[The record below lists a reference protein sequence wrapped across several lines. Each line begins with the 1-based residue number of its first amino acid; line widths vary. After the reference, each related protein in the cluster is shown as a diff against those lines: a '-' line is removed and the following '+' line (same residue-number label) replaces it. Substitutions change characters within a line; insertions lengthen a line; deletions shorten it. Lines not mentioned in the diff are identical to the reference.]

1 MYQMIFY
8 FNIGTRVGET
18 VKRILSIF
26 LTMVFMISTV
36 GCSSKE
42 DAPIEKKDTKV
53 TYQAEKIEKPK
64 DISKIQFLVYLEDGT
79 LRIGGS
85 GQNGEERTVWDSKNN
100 GKDWMLAGDSEQ
112 LPELKNQNA
121 FYKYSS
127 NGKFY
132 VVEDQTIRLYED
144 TQPSTINIVEGESY
158 LDSALCGQDFY
169 LLVED
174 ETGTKQIRKYDL
186 SKQIWENMENEELV
200 QALKKTTGYGC
211 LAADPSAEMLY
222 TEGKGI
228 VKYSVEKDETTHAI
242 DEEVLNSCIDTINE
256 PITGL
261 AVQGENIVVCT
272 VGKSGSESNLYFL
285 QKEQTKKNEKDKTD
299 TGKNT
304 VLKIYSLKE
313 NSMIRSSLA
322 FFRREHTDISINY
335 TVGYTGEDG
344 FSVSDAIRKL
354 NTEIMADEGPDII
367 VLDNLPVEEYISKG
381 VLEPVTDIVN
391 EKKDEIFFNM
401 IEGYNKESEI
411 FCVPTTFRIPVIIG
425 NSEVVSAESSN
436 AVIDQMEQQ
445 ESPVLTQQ
453 DFPYAAMYMFATSDM
468 VEKDGM
474 NEEKLTAYYNDLLR
488 LKEMGNV
495 TDKIVGESDYSMN
508 QTVDIFPYG
517 ESDVPSDIYFGEAKA
532 GVGQIA
538 YADSYIK
545 LNSARKQADIQ
556 FDYLNKSGGNYYIPT
571 EVLGINSRSS
581 SKDAAKEFLSLY
593 LTEEVQNTNTMGFS
607 INRNSMRNS
616 AAVTDSPQYYSTIY
630 KNLEDTS
637 GLDLYTLSTDEFNEL
652 LQFVES
658 ADTPVQVD
666 AVVTETVMEQADKI
680 LYEGLDVQTA
690 VQTVCDKI
698 NLYLKE

>member
-1 MYQMIFY
+1 M
-8 FNIGTRVGET
+8 
-18 VKRILSIF
+18 KRIISIF
-26 LTMVFMISTV
+26 LTMMIMISTI
-36 GCSSKE
+36 GCRSKE
-42 DAPIEKKDTKV
+42 DDPIEKKDTKV
-53 TYQAEKIEKPK
+53 AYQADKIEKPK

-85 GQNGEERTVWDSKNN
+85 GQSGEERTVWDSKNN
-100 GKDWMLAGDSEQ
+100 GKDWILAGDSEQ

-127 NGKFY
+127 DGKFY

-144 TQPSTINIVEGESY
+144 TQPSTINLVEGESY

-186 SKQIWENMENEELV
+186 SEQIWENMENEELV

-211 LAADPSAEMLY
+211 LAADPLAEMLF
-222 TEGKGI
+222 TEGEGI
-228 VKYSVEKDETTHAI
+228 VKYCVEKDETTHAI
-242 DEEVLNSCIDTINE
+242 NEEVLNGCIDTINE

-272 VGKSGSESNLYFL
+272 AGKSGSESNLYFL

-425 NSEVVSAESSN
+425 NSEVVSAESSK

-445 ESPVLTQQ
+445 ESPVLTRQ
-453 DFPYAAMYMFATSDM
+453 DFPYAAMYMFVTSDM

-581 SKDAAKEFLSLY
+581 YKDAAKEFLSLY

-637 GLDLYTLSTDEFNEL
+637 GLDLCTLSTDEFNEL
-652 LQFVES
+652 LQFVEL
-658 ADTPVQVD
+658 ADTPVRVD

-690 VQTVCDKI
+690 VKTVCDKI
-698 NLYLKE
+698 DLYLKE

>member
-1 MYQMIFY
+1 MMI
-8 FNIGTRVGET
+8 
-18 VKRILSIF
+18 
-26 LTMVFMISTV
+26 MISTI
-36 GCSSKE
+36 GCRSKE
-42 DAPIEKKDTKV
+42 DDPIEKKDTKV
-53 TYQAEKIEKPK
+53 AYQADKIEKPK

-85 GQNGEERTVWDSKNN
+85 DQSGEKRTVWDSKNN

-144 TQPSTINIVEGESY
+144 TQPSTINIDEGESY

-174 ETGTKQIRKYDL
+174 ETGTKQIKKHDL
-186 SKQIWENMENEELV
+186 SEQIWENVENEELV

-242 DEEVLNSCIDTINE
+242 NGEVLNSCIDTINE

-272 VGKSGSESNLYFL
+272 AGKSGSESNLYFL

-425 NSEVVSAESSN
+425 NSEVVSAESSK
-436 AVIDQMEQQ
+436 AVIDQMEHQMEQQ
-445 ESPVLTQQ
+445 ESPVLTRQ
-453 DFPYAAMYMFATSDM
+453 DFPYAAMYMFVTSDM

-545 LNSARKQADIQ
+545 LKSARKQADIQ

-581 SKDAAKEFLSLY
+581 YKDAAKEFLSLY

-652 LQFVES
+652 LQFVEL
-658 ADTPVQVD
+658 ADTPVRVD

>member
-1 MYQMIFY
+1 M
-8 FNIGTRVGET
+8 
-18 VKRILSIF
+18 KRIISIF
-26 LTMVFMISTV
+26 LTMMLMISTI
-36 GCSSKE
+36 GCRSKE
-42 DAPIEKKDTKV
+42 DDPIEKKDTKV
-53 TYQAEKIEKPK
+53 AYQADKIEKPK
-64 DISKIQFLVYLEDGT
+64 DISKIQFLVYLEEGT

-85 GQNGEERTVWDSKNN
+85 GQSGEERTVWDSKNN
-100 GKDWMLAGDSEQ
+100 GKDWILAGDSEQ

-127 NGKFY
+127 DGKFY

-186 SKQIWENMENEELV
+186 SEQIWENMENEELV

-211 LAADPSAEMLY
+211 LAADPLAEMLY
-222 TEGKGI
+222 TEGEGI
-228 VKYSVEKDETTHAI
+228 VKYCVEKDETTHAI
-242 DEEVLNSCIDTINE
+242 NEEVLSGCIDTINE

-272 VGKSGSESNLYFL
+272 AGKSGSESNLYFL
-285 QKEQTKKNEKDKTD
+285 QKEQTKKTEKDKTD

-425 NSEVVSAESSN
+425 NSEVVSAESSK

-445 ESPVLTQQ
+445 ESPVLTRQ
-453 DFPYAAMYMFATSDM
+453 DFPYAAMYMFVTSDM

-488 LKEMGNV
+488 LKGMGNV

-581 SKDAAKEFLSLY
+581 YKDAAKEFLSLY

-652 LQFVES
+652 LQFVEL
-658 ADTPVQVD
+658 ADTPVRVD

-690 VQTVCDKI
+690 VKTVCDKI

>member
-1 MYQMIFY
+1 M
-8 FNIGTRVGET
+8 
-18 VKRILSIF
+18 KRIISIF
-26 LTMVFMISTV
+26 LTMMIMISTI
-36 GCSSKE
+36 GCRSKE
-42 DAPIEKKDTKV
+42 DDPIEKKDTKV
-53 TYQAEKIEKPK
+53 AYQADKIEKPK

-85 GQNGEERTVWDSKNN
+85 DQSGEKRTVWDSKNN

-144 TQPSTINIVEGESY
+144 TQPSTINIDEGESY

-174 ETGTKQIRKYDL
+174 ETGTKQIKKHDL
-186 SKQIWENMENEELV
+186 SEQIWENVENEELV

-242 DEEVLNSCIDTINE
+242 NGEVLNSCIDTINE

-272 VGKSGSESNLYFL
+272 AGKSGSESNLYFL

-381 VLEPVTDIVN
+381 VLEPVIDIVN

-425 NSEVVSAESSN
+425 NSEVVSAESSK
-436 AVIDQMEQQ
+436 AVIDQIEQQ
-445 ESPVLTQQ
+445 ESPVLTRQ
-453 DFPYAAMYMFATSDM
+453 DFPYAAMYMFVTSDM

-545 LNSARKQADIQ
+545 LKSARKQADIQ

-581 SKDAAKEFLSLY
+581 YKDAAKEFLSLY

-652 LQFVES
+652 LQFVEL
-658 ADTPVQVD
+658 ADTPVRVD

>member
-1 MYQMIFY
+1 M
-8 FNIGTRVGET
+8 
-18 VKRILSIF
+18 KRIISIF
-26 LTMVFMISTV
+26 LTMVLMISAI
-36 GCSSKE
+36 GCSTKE
-42 DAPIEKKDTKV
+42 DAPIEKKDKKV
-53 TYQAEKIEKPK
+53 AYQADKIEKPK

-85 GQNGEERTVWDSKNN
+85 GQSGEECTVWDSKNN
-100 GKDWMLAGDSEQ
+100 GKDWILAGDSEQ

-127 NGKFY
+127 DGKFY

-186 SKQIWENMENEELV
+186 SEQIWENMENEELV

-211 LAADPSAEMLY
+211 LAADPLAEMLY
-222 TEGKGI
+222 TEGEGI
-228 VKYSVEKDETTHAI
+228 VKYCVEKDETTHAI
-242 DEEVLNSCIDTINE
+242 NEEVLSGCIDTINE

-272 VGKSGSESNLYFL
+272 AGKSGSESNLYFL
-285 QKEQTKKNEKDKTD
+285 QKEQTKKTEKDKTD

-344 FSVSDAIRKL
+344 LSVSDAIRKL

-425 NSEVVSAESSN
+425 NSEVVSAESSK

-445 ESPVLTQQ
+445 ESPVLTRQ
-453 DFPYAAMYMFATSDM
+453 DFPYAAMYMFVTSDM

-508 QTVDIFPYG
+508 QTVNIFPYG
-517 ESDVPSDIYFGEAKA
+517 ESDVTSDIYFGEAKV

-571 EVLGINSRSS
+571 EVLGISSRSS
-581 SKDAAKEFLSLY
+581 YKDAAKEFLSLY

-637 GLDLYTLSTDEFNEL
+637 GLDLYTLSTDEFNEF
-652 LQFVES
+652 LQFVEL
-658 ADTPVQVD
+658 ADTPVRVD

-690 VQTVCDKI
+690 VKTVCDKI
-698 NLYLKE
+698 DLYLKE

>member
-1 MYQMIFY
+1 M
-8 FNIGTRVGET
+8 
-18 VKRILSIF
+18 KRIISIF
-26 LTMVFMISTV
+26 LTMMLMISTI
-36 GCSSKE
+36 GCRSKE
-42 DAPIEKKDTKV
+42 DDPIEKKDTKV
-53 TYQAEKIEKPK
+53 AYQADKIEKPK
-64 DISKIQFLVYLEDGT
+64 DISKIQFLVYLEEGT

-85 GQNGEERTVWDSKNN
+85 GQSGEERTVWDSKNN
-100 GKDWMLAGDSEQ
+100 GKDWILAGDSEQ

-127 NGKFY
+127 DGKFY

-158 LDSALCGQDFY
+158 LDSALCRQDFY

-186 SKQIWENMENEELV
+186 SEQIWENMENEELV

-211 LAADPSAEMLY
+211 LAADPLAEMLY
-222 TEGKGI
+222 TEGEGI
-228 VKYSVEKDETTHAI
+228 VKYCVEKDETTHAI
-242 DEEVLNSCIDTINE
+242 NGEVLNSCIDTINE

-272 VGKSGSESNLYFL
+272 AGKSGSESNLYFL
-285 QKEQTKKNEKDKTD
+285 QKEQTKKTEKDKTG

-381 VLEPVTDIVN
+381 VLESVTDIVN

-425 NSEVVSAESSN
+425 NSEVVSAESSK

-445 ESPVLTQQ
+445 ESPVLTRQ
-453 DFPYAAMYMFATSDM
+453 DFPYAAMYMFVTSDM

-581 SKDAAKEFLSLY
+581 YKDAAKEFLSLY

-652 LQFVES
+652 LQFVEL
-658 ADTPVQVD
+658 ADTPVRVD

-690 VQTVCDKI
+690 VKTVCDKI

>member
-1 MYQMIFY
+1 MM
-8 FNIGTRVGET
+8 
-18 VKRILSIF
+18 L
-26 LTMVFMISTV
+26 MISTI
-36 GCSSKE
+36 GCRSKE
-42 DAPIEKKDTKV
+42 DDPIEKKDTKV
-53 TYQAEKIEKPK
+53 AYQADKIEKPK
-64 DISKIQFLVYLEDGT
+64 DISKIQFLIYLEDGT

-85 GQNGEERTVWDSKNN
+85 GQSGEERTVWDSKNN
-100 GKDWMLAGDSEQ
+100 GKDWILAGDSEQ

-127 NGKFY
+127 DGKFY

-144 TQPSTINIVEGESY
+144 TQPSTINIAEGESY

-186 SKQIWENMENEELV
+186 SEQIWENMENEELV
-200 QALKKTTGYGC
+200 QVLKKTTGYGC
-211 LAADPSAEMLY
+211 LAADPLAEMLY
-222 TEGKGI
+222 TEGEGI
-228 VKYSVEKDETTHAI
+228 VKYCVEKDETTHAI
-242 DEEVLNSCIDTINE
+242 NEEVLSGCIDTINE

-272 VGKSGSESNLYFL
+272 AGKSGSESNLYFL
-285 QKEQTKKNEKDKTD
+285 QKEQTKKTEKDKTD

-425 NSEVVSAESSN
+425 NSEVVSAESSK

-445 ESPVLTQQ
+445 ESPVLTRQ
-453 DFPYAAMYMFATSDM
+453 DFPYAAMYMFVTSDM

-581 SKDAAKEFLSLY
+581 YKDAAKEFLSLY

-652 LQFVES
+652 LQFVEL
-658 ADTPVQVD
+658 ADTPVRVD

-690 VQTVCDKI
+690 VKTVCDKI

>member
-1 MYQMIFY
+1 M
-8 FNIGTRVGET
+8 
-18 VKRILSIF
+18 KRIISIF
-26 LTMVFMISTV
+26 LTMMLMISTI
-36 GCSSKE
+36 GCRSKE
-42 DAPIEKKDTKV
+42 DDPIEKKDTKV
-53 TYQAEKIEKPK
+53 AYQADKIEKPK

-85 GQNGEERTVWDSKNN
+85 GQSGEERTVWDSKNN
-100 GKDWMLAGDSEQ
+100 GKDWILAGDSEQ
-112 LPELKNQNA
+112 LPELKNQNV

-127 NGKFY
+127 DGKFY

-186 SKQIWENMENEELV
+186 SEQIWENMENEELV

-211 LAADPSAEMLY
+211 LAADPLAEMLF
-222 TEGKGI
+222 TEGEGI
-228 VKYSVEKDETTHAI
+228 VKYCVEKDETTHAI
-242 DEEVLNSCIDTINE
+242 NEEVLSGCIDTINE

-272 VGKSGSESNLYFL
+272 AGKSGSESNLYFL
-285 QKEQTKKNEKDKTD
+285 QKEQTKKTEKDKTD

-322 FFRREHTDISINY
+322 FFRRKHTDISINY

-401 IEGYNKESEI
+401 IKGYNKESEI

-425 NSEVVSAESSN
+425 ISEVVSAESSK

-445 ESPVLTQQ
+445 ESPVLTRQ
-453 DFPYAAMYMFATSDM
+453 DFPYAAMYMFVTSDM

-508 QTVDIFPYG
+508 QTVNIFPYG
-517 ESDVPSDIYFGEAKA
+517 ESDVTSDIYFGEAKA

-581 SKDAAKEFLSLY
+581 YKDAAKEFLSLY

-607 INRNSMRNS
+607 INRNIMRNS

-637 GLDLYTLSTDEFNEL
+637 GLDLYTLSTDEFNEF
-652 LQFVES
+652 LQFVEL
-658 ADTPVQVD
+658 ADTPVRVD

>member
-1 MYQMIFY
+1 M
-8 FNIGTRVGET
+8 
-18 VKRILSIF
+18 KRIISIF
-26 LTMVFMISTV
+26 LTMMLMISTI
-36 GCSSKE
+36 GCRSKE
-42 DAPIEKKDTKV
+42 DDPIEKKDTKV
-53 TYQAEKIEKPK
+53 AYQADKIEKPK
-64 DISKIQFLVYLEDGT
+64 DISKIQFLIYLEDGT

-85 GQNGEERTVWDSKNN
+85 GQSGEERTVWDSKNN
-100 GKDWMLAGDSEQ
+100 GKDWILAGDSEQ

-186 SKQIWENMENEELV
+186 SEQIWENMENEELV

-211 LAADPSAEMLY
+211 LAADSLAEMLY
-222 TEGKGI
+222 TEGEGI
-228 VKYSVEKDETTHAI
+228 VKYCVEKDETTYAI
-242 DEEVLNSCIDTINE
+242 NEEVLSGCIDTINE

-272 VGKSGSESNLYFL
+272 AGKSGSESNLYFL
-285 QKEQTKKNEKDKTD
+285 QKEQTKKTEKDKTD
-299 TGKNT
+299 TGKST

-425 NSEVVSAESSN
+425 NSEVVSAESSKV
-436 AVIDQMEQQ
+436 VIDQMEQQ
-445 ESPVLTQQ
+445 ESPVLTRQ
-453 DFPYAAMYMFATSDM
+453 DFPYAAMYMFVTSDM

-581 SKDAAKEFLSLY
+581 YKDAAKEFLSLY

-652 LQFVES
+652 LQFVEL
-658 ADTPVQVD
+658 ADTPVWVD

-690 VQTVCDKI
+690 VKTVCDKI
-698 NLYLKE
+698 DLYLKE

>member
-1 MYQMIFY
+1 M
-8 FNIGTRVGET
+8 
-18 VKRILSIF
+18 KRIISIF
-26 LTMVFMISTV
+26 LTMVFAISTV

-53 TYQAEKIEKPK
+53 AYQADKIEKPK
-64 DISKIQFLVYLEDGT
+64 DISKIQFLVYLEDST

-85 GQNGEERTVWDSKNN
+85 DQSGEKCTVWDSKNN
-100 GKDWMLAGDSEQ
+100 GKDWMLSGDSEQ
-112 LPELKNQNA
+112 LLELKNQNA

-127 NGKFY
+127 DGKFY

-144 TQPSTINIVEGESY
+144 TQPSTINIDEGESY

-174 ETGTKQIRKYDL
+174 ETGTKQIKKYDL
-186 SKQIWENMENEELV
+186 SEQIWENVENEELV
-200 QALKKTTGYGC
+200 QALKKATGYGC

-228 VKYSVEKDETTHAI
+228 VKYSVEKDEITHAI
-242 DEEVLNSCIDTINE
+242 NEEVLKSCIDTINE
-256 PITGL
+256 PVTGL

-272 VGKSGSESNLYFL
+272 AGKSGNESNLYFL
-285 QKEQTKKNEKDKTD
+285 QKEQTKKTEKDKTD

-322 FFRREHTDISINY
+322 FFRRKHTDISINY

-367 VLDNLPVEEYISKG
+367 VLDNLSVEEYISKG
-381 VLEPVTDIVN
+381 VLEPVTAIVN

-425 NSEVVSAESSN
+425 ISEVVSAESSK

-445 ESPVLTQQ
+445 ESPVLTRQ
-453 DFPYAAMYMFATSDM
+453 DFPYAAMYMFVTSDM

-652 LQFVES
+652 LQFVEL
-658 ADTPVQVD
+658 ADTPVRVD

-690 VQTVCDKI
+690 VKTVCDKI

>member
-1 MYQMIFY
+1 MM
-8 FNIGTRVGET
+8 
-18 VKRILSIF
+18 L
-26 LTMVFMISTV
+26 MISTI
-36 GCSSKE
+36 GCRSKE
-42 DAPIEKKDTKV
+42 DDPIEKKDTKV
-53 TYQAEKIEKPK
+53 AYQADKIEKPK
-64 DISKIQFLVYLEDGT
+64 DISKIQFLVYLEEGT

-85 GQNGEERTVWDSKNN
+85 GQSGEERTVWDSKNN
-100 GKDWMLAGDSEQ
+100 GKDWILAGDSEQ

-127 NGKFY
+127 DGKFY

-186 SKQIWENMENEELV
+186 PEQIWENMENEELV

-211 LAADPSAEMLY
+211 LAADPLAEMLY
-222 TEGKGI
+222 TEGEGI
-228 VKYSVEKDETTHAI
+228 VKYCVEKDETTHAI
-242 DEEVLNSCIDTINE
+242 NEEVLSGCIDTINE

-272 VGKSGSESNLYFL
+272 AGKSGSESNLYFL
-285 QKEQTKKNEKDKTD
+285 QKEQTKKTEKDKTD

-425 NSEVVSAESSN
+425 NSEVVSAESSK

-445 ESPVLTQQ
+445 ESPVLTRQ
-453 DFPYAAMYMFATSDM
+453 DFPYAAMYMFVTSDM

-571 EVLGINSRSS
+571 EVLGINSRSFY
-581 SKDAAKEFLSLY
+581 KDAAKEFLSLY

-652 LQFVES
+652 LQFVEL
-658 ADTPVQVD
+658 ADTPVRVD

-690 VQTVCDKI
+690 VKTVCDKI